1 MNKKLLDKSYT
12 EGEVYQK
19 VLYTSKKKDF
29 SVAKLF
35 LMPHSK
41 ILTHL
46 HDSDN
51 EIYIIPSATRKVRTC
66 YKGNSHSL
74 SNKSD
79 DELIVYSIKWVD

>member
-1 MNKKLLDKSYT
+1 MKKRLLDKSFR

-19 VLYTSKKKDF
+19 LLYTSKKNNF

-35 LMPHSK
+35 LMPHSR

-46 HDSDN
+46 HDRDN

-74 SNKSD
+74 TNKS
-79 DELIVYSIKWVD
+79 ENKLIVYSIKWVD